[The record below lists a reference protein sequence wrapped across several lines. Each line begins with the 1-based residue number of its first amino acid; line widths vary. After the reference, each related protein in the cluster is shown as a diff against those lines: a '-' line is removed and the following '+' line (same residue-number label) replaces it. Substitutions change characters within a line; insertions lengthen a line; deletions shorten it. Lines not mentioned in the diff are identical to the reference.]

1 MDTRN
6 RKVFESGGDEPS
18 QNMNRVSSTPNEYAN
33 YVNTQDEIYV
43 PEYFNLPHLLRVS
56 RFEFSRFL

>member
-18 QNMNRVSSTPNEYAN
+18 QNMNRVE
-33 YVNTQDEIYV
+33 NTQDEICV